1 MYHKLSIVCLPF
13 VLLPLV
19 TTVEAEP
26 PLPENL
32 ALKATATAQMS
43 DK

>member
-1 MYHKLSIVCLPF
+1 MHQQLSIIWLP
-13 VLLPLV
+13 VLLLMAA
-19 TTVEAEP
+19 TTVEAKP